1 MMGLIYVK
9 INKIEQI
16 SNKKNRFIQYRLMSI
31 DTARLSLNSFAIK
44 NSFVQQQKKS
54 KIYVFLSRDLQRKR
68 QMEQEKD
75 FFF

>member
-1 MMGLIYVK
+1 
-9 INKIEQI
+9 
-16 SNKKNRFIQYRLMSI
+16 MSI

-75 FFF
+75 FFFKFTNF